1 VPARHASAE
10 RPSTVRHA
18 REHRSGRV
26 LRGTALV
33 TVALLAFGGTAVYA
47 TYQRLN
53 NNIHKVD
60 VSALLGER
68 PTRAAVKPGEDPN
81 AGRDVNILLLGSD
94 SREGENGDIGGRV
107 AGGMR
112 SDTSIVMHVSADR
125 ERVEM
130 VSIPRDSMV
139 AIPTCRTTA
148 GDETGASDYAMFNEA
163 FARGW
168 DTGLDL
174 ESAAACTWRT
184 VEANTGIVIDDF
196 VLVDFAGFE
205 DMVDALDEKGV
216 WICIPQDMDDEK
228 AKLHVT
234 QGYQQIDGRTAL
246 AYARS
251 RHSQASDGSDI
262 GRIGNQQRLLAAIA
276 DQILSANV
284 LTDWTELLGV
294 LSAATRSLTTSM
306 GTPDIAGLAYSA
318 RAIRTGNITF
328 MTIPWGAAP
337 DDPNR
342 VVWTPEADV
351 IWDNIAHD
359 EPMLTGTAQDPG
371 TTETTSP
378 TPKSTPKADATH
390 KANATPKP
398 KATKKAGRDAFT
410 LDDNTGSC

>member
-26 LRGTALV
+26 MRGTALV

-53 NNIHKVD
+53 NNINRVD
-60 VSALLGER
+60 VSALLGDR
-68 PTRAAVKPGEDPN
+68 PTRAAVEPGQDPN

-94 SREGENGDIGGRV
+94 SREGENGEIGGRV
-107 AGGMR
+107 AGSMR
-112 SDTSIVMHVSADR
+112 SDTAIVMHVSADR
-125 ERVEM
+125 DRVEM

-139 AIPTCRTTA
+139 EIPTCRTT
-148 GDETGASDYAMFNEA
+148 GGKETGASDYAMFNEA

-196 VLVDFAGFE
+196 FLVDFAGFE
-205 DMVDALDEKGV
+205 DMVDELGGV
-216 WICIPQDMDDEK
+216 WMCIPSDMDDER

-234 QGYQQIDGRTAL
+234 QGYQELDGQTAL

-262 GRIGNQQRLLAAIA
+262 GRIGNQQRLLAAMA
-276 DQILSANV
+276 DQILSKNI

-318 RAIRTGNITF
+318 RGIGTGSITF

-342 VVWTPEADV
+342 VVWAPEADV
-351 IWDNIAHD
+351 IWANVAKDA
-359 EPMLTGTAQDPG
+359 PVLTGTAQDPG
-371 TTETTSP
+371 TSATSSP
-378 TPKSTPKADATH
+378 TPKSTPKSGATP
-390 KANATPKP
+390 KGNATPKP
-398 KATKKAGRDAFT
+398 KATKKAGRDPFT

>member
-1 VPARHASAE
+1 M
-10 RPSTVRHA
+10 
-18 REHRSGRV
+18 
-26 LRGTALV
+26 RGTALV

-53 NNIHKVD
+53 SNIHRVD
-60 VSALLGER
+60 VSALLGDR
-68 PTRAAVKPGEDPN
+68 PTRAAVEPGEDPN
-81 AGRDVNILLLGSD
+81 AGKDVNILLLGSD

-112 SDTSIVMHVSADR
+112 SDTAIVMHVSADR
-125 ERVEM
+125 KRVEM

-139 AIPTCRTTA
+139 AIPTCRTTSGA
-148 GDETGASDYAMFNEA
+148 ETAASDYAMFNEA

-168 DTGLDL
+168 DAGLDL

-196 VLVDFAGFE
+196 ALVDFAGFE
-205 DMVDALDEKGV
+205 DMVDALQGV
-216 WICIPQDMDDEK
+216 WLCIPADMDDQR
-228 AKLHVT
+228 AKLHIT
-234 QGYQQIDGRTAL
+234 AGNKLLDGKTAL

-251 RHSQASDGSDI
+251 RHSQVSDGSDI

-276 DQILSANV
+276 DQTLSKNV
-284 LTDWTELLGV
+284 LTDWSELLGV

-306 GTPDIAGLAYSA
+306 GTTDIAGLAYSA
-318 RAIRTGNITF
+318 RGIGTGNITF

-342 VVWTPEADV
+342 VVWTDEADV
-351 IWDNIAHD
+351 IWANVARDV
-359 EPMLTGTAQDPG
+359 PMLTGTKDDPG
-371 TTETTSP
+371 TAATSAP
-378 TPKSTPKADATH
+378 TSGATSTPKAGSTP
-390 KANATPKP
+390 KANTTPKP
-398 KATKKAGRDAFT
+398 RATKKAGRDAFT